1 MTEKPDFHALVI
13 GQSNAANHGPTPQR
27 VDSDKASLFF
37 KGALQP
43 LHDPLPGGSGTG
55 GSVWTRL
62 GRRLL
67 ATDRFDRIIFTL
79 AAIDGASIRELAP
92 GGKYFPA
99 IANPL
104 SSMSK
109 TDLVPSHVFIHQ
121 GEQETLLAT
130 SASDY
135 LNVLKSLIACLRN
148 GGVGAPVFVCRN
160 TYRNGLTNKDV
171 RSAQEEIVDPANH
184 IFAGP
189 DTDSLGEDWRSDDNV
204 HFSDAGLEAF
214 ADLWMGALRLDRN
227 APAESAA
234 Q

>member
-1 MTEKPDFHALVI
+1 MTQKPDFNALVI
-13 GQSNAANHGPTPQR
+13 GQSNAANHGPTRLR

-79 AAIDGASIRELAP
+79 AAIDGASIRDLAP

-99 IANPL
+99 IATPL
-104 SSMSK
+104 SAMSK
-109 TDLVPSHVFIHQ
+109 TDLIPSHVFIQQ
-121 GEQETLLAT
+121 GEQETLLVT
-130 SASDY
+130 SATDY
-135 LNVLKSLIACLRN
+135 LKSLKSLIDCLRN
-148 GGVGAPVFVCRN
+148 GGVGAPVFVCQG
-160 TYRNGLTNKDV
+160 TYQNGLTNRDV
-171 RSAQEEIVDPANH
+171 RSAQAEIVDPANH

-189 DTDSLGEDWRSDDNV
+189 DTDSLGANWRSDDT
-204 HFSDAGLEAF
+204 HFTDAGLEAL
-214 ADLWMGALRLDRN
+214 ADLWMDALRLDRN
-227 APAESAA
+227 AVAESAA